1 MHAHIFDIA
10 LQVTIEPMKAEGS
23 VVIKVDENFYVK
35 LMIWDTVGMER
46 LFNTIPD
53 KWGYTPCNNIS
64 PNIIVCQLCNNDY
77 MTHYKNCFSLSC
89 FLFCGIYN
97 GGRYRPLFPHVTW
110 HNTCI
115 PDRRLS
121 VSTAVLLHIYNNTKP
136 CRLVYHNNNGIHM
149 LLYYNNSM

>member
-53 KWGYTPCNNIS
+53 K
-64 PNIIVCQLCNNDY
+64 
-77 MTHYKNCFSLSC
+77 
-89 FLFCGIYN
+89 
-97 GGRYRPLFPHVTW
+97 
-110 HNTCI
+110 
-115 PDRRLS
+115 
-121 VSTAVLLHIYNNTKP
+121 
-136 CRLVYHNNNGIHM
+136 
-149 LLYYNNSM
+149 